1 MAEAR
6 EGPKA
11 WNQYGEMGMME
22 DSRRRYPGYLAL
34 ATVLLLFLAACGAR
48 VDQTV
53 TFFDGEG
60 WDADV
65 RITLPQ
71 EVIAFAAAQA
81 QLDAEIAN
89 LARDLEA
96 AGAEVSY
103 EVEQEEGLITY
114 IIDAKGSGLD
124 ILRQVAF
131 DGADIQMQLVD
142 GQEQIFFRMN
152 VPYDL
157 AGGTITLIGDEVID
171 SNGRIVDDGKVQW
184 VNASGRIEAIIV
196 PKSRFGGQALLLPLG
211 LAVAFIGLVAVGV
224 RRSRS
229 QPAAPLPAPL
239 ATPAQPSARATA
251 LPLPSPPVQV
261 SPARFCGHCGA
272 PMGSEARFCPACG
285 QPTKRIEGER

>member
-1 MAEAR
+1 M
-6 EGPKA
+6 EGVTKGRGNR
-11 WNQYGEMGMME
+11 NQCGETGMIGE
-22 DSRRRYPGYLAL
+22 YRRCCPGYLAL
-34 ATVLLLFLAACGAR
+34 VTVLLLFLAGCGAR

-53 TFFDGEG
+53 TFFDDEG
-60 WDADV
+60 WEADV

-71 EVIAFAAAQA
+71 EVIAFAAQA

-96 AGAEVSY
+96 AGAKVSY
-103 EVEQEEGLITY
+103 KVEQEEGLITY

-171 SNGRIVDDGKVQW
+171 SNGRIIDDGKVQW
-184 VNASGRIEAIIV
+184 VNASGRIEAVMV

-211 LAVAFIGLVAVGV
+211 LAAAFVGLVAVGV

-229 QPAAPLPAPL
+229 QPTAAAPPPL
-239 ATPAQPSARATA
+239 VAPAQPAAPAPA
-251 LPLPSPPVQV
+251 LPQPSLPVQV
-261 SPARFCGHCGA
+261 SPARYCGHCGA